1 MDLGSLE
8 LVTGMSPQHRAP
20 GGHRHAVVKAF
31 PTCQLPQNGGAAADY
46 HSNSNNDDDN
56 NNENLV

>member
-20 GGHRHAVVKAF
+20 GGHRHTVVKAF
-31 PTCQLPQNGGAAADY
+31 PTCQLPQNRRAAADY
-46 HSNSNNDDDN
+46 HGNSNNYDDDD
-56 NNENLV
+56 NENLV